1 MSSEQDNEKEALK
14 KINKSKYTAMWIL
27 GLTGAALILTG
38 FFIGQFF
45 DFINIKV
52 SKIMLYVFKIAF
64 YGSGF
69 FDFWLVNYMR
79 RKL

>member
-27 GLTGAALILTG
+27 GLTGAALIFTG

-52 SKIMLYVFKIAF
+52 SKTMFYVFKIAF

-79 RKL
+79 QKL